1 MTATTQ
7 TTVLRKFNKTE
18 LAALKE
24 AAKAKYMNTQHGYDA
39 YAFTDPKTQRAIA
52 GHVDGAY
59 IPVLVVYPTEI
70 LKVYRE
76 KLAEGFTL
84 HELEIIPFHG
94 QSMNIYF
101 YRPQA
106 QLDADL
112 EKIYQKVTED
122 YNATIEAENDAV
134 IEREVQLQVANAA
147 RLKAVQL
154 AEEAEAETNR
164 VRKEVEQ
171 ALGATRKAVRAQLGA
186 SQ

>member
-18 LAALKE
+18 LATLKE
-24 AAKAKYMNTQHGYDA
+24 AAKMKFMGTQHGHDA
-39 YAFTDPKTQRAIA
+39 FAFTDPKTGRAIA

-70 LKVYRE
+70 LKVYKE
-76 KLAEGFTL
+76 KLAEGYTL

-94 QSMNIYF
+94 QSMYIYF

-106 QLDADL
+106 ELDL
-112 EKIYQKVTED
+112 SIEKIYQRVTDD
-122 YNATIEAENDAV
+122 YNATIEAENNDI
-134 IEREVQLQVANAA
+134 IEREVQLHMANAA
-147 RLKAVQL
+147 RSKAAQL
-154 AEEAEAETNR
+154 AEEVEAEAER
-164 VRKEVEQ
+164 LRKEVET
-171 ALGATRKAVRAQLGA
+171 ALGVARKAVRAQLGA